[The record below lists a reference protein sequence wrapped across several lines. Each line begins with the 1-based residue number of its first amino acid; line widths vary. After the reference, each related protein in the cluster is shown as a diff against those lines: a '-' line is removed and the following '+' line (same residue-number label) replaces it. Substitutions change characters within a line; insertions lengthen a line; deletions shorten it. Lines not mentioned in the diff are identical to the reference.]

1 MTETALERLYTLLC
15 ETLTAEGEANTQAY
29 LARFALL
36 AMQAIDD
43 EATIADLIA
52 RARRESR
59 APQG

>member
-43 EATIADLIA
+43 EAVVVSLIEK
-52 RARRESR
+52 ARRD
-59 APQG
+59 ANAA

>member
-15 ETLTAEGEANTQAY
+15 ETLTAEGEAAIAAY

-43 EATIADLIA
+43 EAVVVSLLEK
-52 RARRESR
+52 ARRD
-59 APQG
+59 ANAA